1 MGRGKYAKVIDQLP
15 RSFGT
20 EPNYQAKIDSV
31 RDQIL
36 TPPIYEGAIVLDGHK
51 IREIVAGEREVW
63 LALTQDLIK
72 MAKGKRHASVLA
84 ACYREVRW
92 VKEEL
97 EAMVSNVNLV
107 MEAYLQLMADQYEN
121 EGVTSLTLE
130 DGTNIR
136 VQEEPHAK
144 VVDQDAFRAWVIA
157 EGLERSLQLPWQTTN
172 KIAKDRLLAG
182 EAEPPGIE
190 LSRRV
195 KIVKTEG

>member
-36 TPPIYEGAIVLDGHK
+36 KRPEYEGAIVLDSRK

-72 MAKGKRHASVLA
+72 MSKGERYGSTLAK
-84 ACYREVRW
+84 CYRDVRW
-92 VKEEL
+92 VKEAL
-97 EAMVSNVNLV
+97 VSNVNLV